1 MSKYDLKRVLEKFK
15 PRLSYKELDRTAH
28 EITRN
33 TAACNLGEFD
43 DN

>member
-15 PRLSYKELDRTAH
+15 PRLSYKELDRSAL
-28 EITRN
+28 EISRS
-33 TAACNLGEFD
+33 AAAGNLGESD